1 MFPLKILT
9 QPDDITCGPT
19 SLHAVY
25 NYFKDKISL
34 EDVIKQISYLEDGGT
49 LAVNLGIHALKRGYN
64 TELYTYNLDVFD
76 PSWFNGKDQ
85 NIVDKLSKQLD
96 YKKGKRFREATMA
109 YINYLELGGA
119 LTYRNL
125 TVNLLK
131 SYFERKLPVLA
142 GLSATYLYQYKRE
155 YTNSKNQSVYDD
167 IKGEPMG
174 HFVVLSGYDDE
185 KRNIVVAD
193 PYKTNP
199 ISGDNYYS
207 VKVTRLINSILLGIV
222 TYDANLLIIQPKDK

>member
-1 MFPLKILT
+1 MLPVKILT

-25 NYFKDKISL
+25 DYYNDKMKL
-34 EDVIKQISYLEDGGT
+34 DEVIKQVSYLEDGGT
-49 LAVNLGIHALKRGYN
+49 LAVFLGIHALKKGYEA
-64 TELYTYNLDVFD
+64 ELYTYNLDVFD
-76 PSWFNGKDQ
+76 PTWFGDE
-85 NIVDKLSKQLD
+85 NISLIEKLEEQLK
-96 YKKGKRFREATMA
+96 YKKGKKFREATEA
-109 YINYLELGGA
+109 YIKFLQKGGK

-131 SYFERKLPVLA
+131 SYFDKKLPVLA

-155 YTNSKNQSVYDD
+155 YTNSKNQSIYDD

-185 KRNIVVAD
+185 KRNVIVAD

-199 ISGDNYYS
+199 ISGDNYYA
-207 VKVTRLINSILLGIV
+207 VKVSRLINSILLGIV
-222 TYDANLLIIQPKDK
+222 TYDANLLIIQPKEE